1 MELNIYNSYKE
12 KSEDIMIDNL
22 LYNHFLKQHFILF
35 DIEMEN
41 RRNDFFDAFAKTNW
55 IKYNAELHKYEDS
68 FQYVYIYGTKFDKV
82 GLYELFYNFNG
93 KTIIF
98 DNDSIFDKQ
107 VLINILEGAICSSP
121 DSSSKW
127 PIRLDGKK
135 EFIFKGTVII
145 LTNLDKEKF
154 MKTKKFNYLTRDMYK
169 I

>member
-1 MELNIYNSYKE
+1 MELNISNTYKE
-12 KSEDIMIDNL
+12 KLEDIIIDNL
-22 LYNHFLKQHFILF
+22 LYNHFSKHHFILF
-35 DIEMEN
+35 DIENEN
-41 RRNDFFDAFAKTNW
+41 RKNDFLEVFSKTNW
-55 IKYNAELHKYEDS
+55 IKFNADLHNYEDD

-82 GLYELFYNFNG
+82 GLYELFCYFNG

-121 DSSSKW
+121 DSGSKW

-135 EFIFKGTVII
+135 EFTFKGTVII